1 MVGIF
6 VITMNLEFDHL
17 EFANFRSF
25 LGRHSFSFN
34 DVGLHFMRGRNE
46 VEPRLTANDVG
57 KSTTFDCMSWV
68 LYGRTA
74 KGLKNADIRP
84 WSAGKKSTSGM
95 VTVRTDGKP
104 HQIERGADPN
114 HIRLDG
120 TDCAQ
125 THIDELLQMNYE
137 IFSHTV
143 LLGQGKPLFF
153 DLQPMAKMEL
163 FSEVLNLERWDV
175 RAKSASDKTKDLQSE
190 HIQISATLN
199 STQLIQDDLIKTFD
213 SIKTK
218 STTWSDDQI
227 KKLKS
232 LRLDLDATKTEL
244 ERITK
249 IKNKADLAY
258 ESASVEAKALA
269 TKSRESANKMG
280 TIFADHQSAKSKY
293 DSLRSDRKQ
302 LQDEIKSLDNDG
314 KCTRCGQTL
323 KGTGLDK
330 HIGIIKKKMEE
341 MDFAISQQEKIVN
354 ERARRKTKLLDLVDE
369 QSKHRDEF
377 QKKADAAESQL
388 RISATDCANCEA
400 RCQTLAEQIKSEE
413 DAENPYHDQLQQ
425 LRRRKTEL
433 AERTKELA
441 GELDVLE
448 KKIDNTK
455 YWVRGFKDIRLFVI
469 EEVLHE
475 LELATN
481 AMLPDVGLDEWEVV
495 YNIEKETKSGTTQR
509 GLNATI
515 LSPHNDEPVR
525 WEVWGGGVGQRL
537 RIVSALA
544 LSEVLLNYA
553 GVNPDLEVLDEP
565 TQHLSMAGVRDLC
578 GFLAQRADT
587 LGKKIHFIDHRSIES
602 THFSSVT
609 TVVKDKKGSFIDV

>member
-1 MVGIF
+1 
-6 VITMNLEFDHL
+6 MNLEFVSL
-17 EFANFRSF
+17 SFSNFRSF
-25 LGRHSFSFN
+25 IGRHVFSFN
-34 DVGLHFMRGRNE
+34 DVGLHFLRGRNE
-46 VEPRLTANDVG
+46 VEPRLTANDCG
-57 KSTTFDCMSWV
+57 KSTTFDALSWV

-74 KGLKNADIRP
+74 KGLKNTDIRP
-84 WSAGKKSTSGM
+84 WAAGKKSTAGV
-95 VTVRTDGKP
+95 VTVRIDGKS

-114 HIRLDG
+114 HVHLDG

-125 THIDELLQMNYE
+125 PHIDELLQMNYE

-153 DLQPMAKMEL
+153 DLQSMAKMEL
-163 FSEVLNLERWDV
+163 FSEVLNLERWDA
-175 RAKSASDKTKDLQSE
+175 RAKSASDKTKNLQTE
-190 HIQISATLN
+190 HVKISAELHAAEMTL
-199 STQLIQDDLIKTFD
+199 DDTAKSFD
-213 SIKTK
+213 TIKTK

-249 IKNKADLAY
+249 IKSKADLAY
-258 ESASVEAKALA
+258 ESASVELRAMDNDTLAEDFRQVSIKHGEAKSEQQKFQDKYDELKTELETLGDVDKCPTCGQSLRGTGLEKHKSKIRSEMKTTKTVLDEKITKTKTRSDALEQLRTA
-269 TKSRESANKMG
+269 
-280 TIFADHQSAKSKY
+280 IHAKSKK
-293 DSLRSDRKQ
+293 REEFRT
-302 LQDEIKSLDNDG
+302 KS
-314 KCTRCGQTL
+314 
-323 KGTGLDK
+323 
-330 HIGIIKKKMEE
+330 
-341 MDFAISQQEKIVN
+341 
-354 ERARRKTKLLDLVDE
+354 
-369 QSKHRDEF
+369 
-377 QKKADAAESQL
+377 DAAESQL

-400 RCQTLAEQIKSEE
+400 RCRRLADQIKSEE

-441 GELDVLE
+441 GELNVLE

-481 AMLPDVGLDEWEVV
+481 AMLPDVGLDEWEVK
-495 YNIEKETKSGTTQR
+495 YDIEKESKSGTTQR
-509 GLNATI
+509 GLNVTI
-515 LSPHNDEPVR
+515 LSPQNDAPVR

-565 TQHLSMAGVRDLC
+565 TAHLSMAGVRDLC

-587 LGKKIHFIDHRSIES
+587 LAKKVWFIDHRSIES

-609 TVVKDKKGSFIDV
+609 TVVKDKKGSYIDV